1 MASNSSD
8 GMIKSVQ
15 KSLKIIKY
23 ILKADKEV
31 SIKELQENLGYSPS
45 TIHHL
50 LKTMIFEG
58 FISQNS
64 RTKKYNIGRE
74 LFNASLKFNNYEK
87 HFIIAKDLIQE
98 VVDITGETTSIFIK
112 SGNSSVC
119 VYGIEPNKILK
130 AFLVIGRSV
139 PLHSTASGKSL
150 LAFQP
155 ENEINEY
162 IYKTNLLRDTE
173 NTIYDKE
180 HLIDELKTTRLR
192 GYALEIDEYEYEIS
206 GVASPIF
213 DDNGEAIAAL
223 TVIGPTGRLKQE
235 KLNQIG
241 KIITKKAMEISDL
254 MSNAS
259 Y

>member
-1 MASNSSD
+1 
-8 GMIKSVQ
+8 
-15 KSLKIIKY
+15 
-23 ILKADKEV
+23 
-31 SIKELQENLGYSPS
+31 
-45 TIHHL
+45 
-50 LKTMIFEG
+50 
-58 FISQNS
+58 
-64 RTKKYNIGRE
+64 
-74 LFNASLKFNNYEK
+74 
-87 HFIIAKDLIQE
+87 
-98 VVDITGETTSIFIK
+98 
-112 SGNSSVC
+112 
-119 VYGIEPNKILK
+119 
-130 AFLVIGRSV
+130 VIGRSV